1 MKDHP
6 KQWLWCRWWQ
16 NDMVTSPETEKK
28 KNARQRKG
36 ITRYVESYIASMWR
50 ELFLLFSHRYS
61 TYTLHCI
68 WGRTVFSFFFS
79 LFFFPLALRM
89 YNSASGGTV
98 KKTRKVAL
106 GYSGTWLQ
114 ESCGSRALFSLPFFF
129 TALLFICHNHFSVSS
144 SVFFFFF
151 FFVFTSHERWPWI
164 YLSVV
169 LYLYRLHHQC
179 AAIVFRLAIFR
190 FFLLLLGFW
199 CNWISPSMRWI
210 IFSRISLYKFDC
222 NGIMQ

>member
-36 ITRYVESYIASMWR
+36 ITRYVESYIDSMWR

-151 FFVFTSHERWPWI
+151 FRFHVARTMTLNLPFGCTVF
-164 YLSVV
+164 
-169 LYLYRLHHQC
+169 
-179 AAIVFRLAIFR
+179 
-190 FFLLLLGFW
+190 
-199 CNWISPSMRWI
+199 ISSAPPMCGNRVPVGH
-210 IFSRISLYKFDC
+210 F
-222 NGIMQ
+222 